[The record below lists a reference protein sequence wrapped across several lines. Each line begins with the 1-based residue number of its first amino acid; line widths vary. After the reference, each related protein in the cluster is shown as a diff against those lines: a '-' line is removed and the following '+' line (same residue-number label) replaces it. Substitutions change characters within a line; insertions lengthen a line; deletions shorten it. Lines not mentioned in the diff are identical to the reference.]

1 MLIGHAAIR
10 SPDGGSAAQT
20 GTDAAGHPLFQRNF
34 AAHTE
39 FLGNGSH
46 SLKHSLGTAGID
58 DVGAAFFQ
66 TLTEQVG
73 YKAMMSLGAII
84 GSQKIGRASCRERV

>member
-20 GTDAAGHPLFQRNF
+20 GTDAAGIRSSSETSQR
-34 AAHTE
+34 HTE

-73 YKAMMSLGAII
+73 TKP
-84 GSQKIGRASCRERV
+84 

>member
-46 SLKHSLGTAGID
+46 RLKHSLGTAGID

-73 YKAMMSLGAII
+73 YNP
-84 GSQKIGRASCRERV
+84 